1 MPIVQISLA
10 NTFFEWLGTTV
21 NLVYYAN
28 LLETG
33 NYEKSSNTFFINS
46 PGTGFVCNSAA
57 AFNNPTNFNN
67 PGTSISVTND
77 GQFLSNVHVSKL
89 INLPGFVISNTG
101 ISTNNF
107 TLSVSTNTVFVSN
120 TLNANANTLNI
131 TTKGDSRFLSNTIVV
146 NSNTTTSNANTLNIR
161 AITANVL
168 SNNSILTSNAI
179 TSTANATSILTLGT
193 ANIDSVTLNID
204 SNLTGITSNTTNVI
218 SNTVSVLGNTIAL
231 TANTTRITSNDY
243 TAFSNNFTSTAN
255 VTNILTLGTA
265 NIDSVTLDIDNNVT
279 NIDSNTFN
287 ITTSGISTIL
297 SNNTV
302 VVSNNFTSNANTTN
316 IRSIRDTNILSN
328 NTVVV
333 SNNFTS
339 TSNDSIVISNRIAI
353 TGNTSNLISNS
364 VNIRSANFGIVSNTV
379 NSVSNT
385 TIVNSTGNTSV
396 ISNNVY
402 ISTNN
407 IVDIESNII
416 TLGYNNYDRITIDSQ
431 GTTIA
436 NSSFIQNGNA
446 AILNVVALTTPNT
459 TVVTNLNSDYL
470 DGSHGSYYSNLSNT
484 AHEKANTAFSRANT
498 AYAHANGAF
507 LQANNAYNTGNSA
520 WESANAAHQKAN
532 AAYNTANN
540 AWDGANASYTYASS
554 TANNA
559 YITANNA
566 WDGAN
571 ASYTYASS
579 TANNAYITAN
589 NAWAGAN
596 NSYRFASNTANNAY
610 ITANNAWNTANI
622 ANINAANASYLTN
635 GTVPNERLVSVP
647 NSSLANNIIKFGS
660 TTVALGS
667 NSNIIT
673 GLSSLESTVGIF
685 GAFTATDVTISGSV
699 IYNNRSIKLSNNV
712 PTWNSSIYYT
722 KSGINVNRTFDLY
735 ANNQTNQ
742 TYANNFVDAELGWS
756 ESDKRWVVVDVV
768 SSNANTETIVWDSIG
783 LNKDNLSFFSTTTS
797 SELASIISDE
807 TGSGNLVFS
816 NSPTLVNPILSY
828 SSPTIVANLSSDLLD
843 GQSGEYFT
851 NLTNTANTWLQANDA
866 ITLASAKANDYSTLV
881 ASYAND
887 SVTLASARANDHSTL
902 VASYANDSV
911 TLASARANDH
921 STLVASYAND
931 AITLASA
938 RAYTDAANSYL
949 ISNKYDKTG
958 GTISG
963 NVIITGDLSINGTT
977 TTINSTTLSVDDK
990 EIELGS
996 VDSPTNTT
1004 ADGGGIRLK
1013 AGVFGDKLLNWI
1025 SSSNSWTSSVDFN
1038 LSPSGSSYR
1047 IGGTSV
1053 LSTSVLGSSVTTS
1066 SLTSVGTLTSVTTSG
1081 QIVST
1086 DVWDAT
1092 TGGGNISLNSS
1103 TGNRIDWNTNG
1114 VNPPSTTTRS
1124 TGTKLVL
1131 YPSVSASAVDYA
1143 IGIENSTLWNSVP
1156 LSSNA
1161 FKWYANT
1168 TAVMTLSGT
1177 GVLTADGSGLTNL
1190 NATNLSSGTIPGDR
1204 GVSAGSTSASFVEYN
1219 GTTKTIGQFDGG
1231 STAPTNTT
1239 RLNYDGNLYATTFYG
1254 AGTGLSGTASSLTAG
1269 AVTNGVYTSRSLT
1282 ITNGTGITGGS
1293 AQNLAADRSWTI
1305 GLTGQALAFHN
1316 LASNGLVT
1324 RTAADT
1330 IAARSIAASTGIS
1343 VTNGDGVAGNP
1354 TITNTGVTSI
1364 TGTASQITA
1373 SASTGA
1379 VTLSLPQ
1386 NITTTAT
1393 PTFGALNISSTS
1405 PTINMV
1411 DTDNVTRYLHTN
1423 SNIIGFLTS
1432 ASAWAFQCDNSGN
1445 VTATGNVTAYSD
1457 ENLKENIETIPNAL
1471 DSVKQMRGVN
1481 FVKKDTKEAGTGV
1494 IAQEIQ
1500 KIVPEV
1506 VLEDATGTL
1515 SVAYGNLV
1523 GYLIEAIKDQQK
1535 QIDELKSKIGN

>member
-1 MPIVQISLA
+1 
-10 NTFFEWLGTTV
+10 
-21 NLVYYAN
+21 
-28 LLETG
+28 
-33 NYEKSSNTFFINS
+33 
-46 PGTGFVCNSAA
+46 
-57 AFNNPTNFNN
+57 
-67 PGTSISVTND
+67 
-77 GQFLSNVHVSKL
+77 
-89 INLPGFVISNTG
+89 
-101 ISTNNF
+101 
-107 TLSVSTNTVFVSN
+107 
-120 TLNANANTLNI
+120 
-131 TTKGDSRFLSNTIVV
+131 
-146 NSNTTTSNANTLNIR
+146 
-161 AITANVL
+161 
-168 SNNSILTSNAI
+168 
-179 TSTANATSILTLGT
+179 
-193 ANIDSVTLNID
+193 
-204 SNLTGITSNTTNVI
+204 
-218 SNTVSVLGNTIAL
+218 
-231 TANTTRITSNDY
+231 
-243 TAFSNNFTSTAN
+243 
-255 VTNILTLGTA
+255 
-265 NIDSVTLDIDNNVT
+265 
-279 NIDSNTFN
+279 
-287 ITTSGISTIL
+287 
-297 SNNTV
+297 
-302 VVSNNFTSNANTTN
+302 
-316 IRSIRDTNILSN
+316 
-328 NTVVV
+328 
-333 SNNFTS
+333 
-339 TSNDSIVISNRIAI
+339 
-353 TGNTSNLISNS
+353 
-364 VNIRSANFGIVSNTV
+364 
-379 NSVSNT
+379 
-385 TIVNSTGNTSV
+385 
-396 ISNNVY
+396 
-402 ISTNN
+402 
-407 IVDIESNII
+407 
-416 TLGYNNYDRITIDSQ
+416 
-431 GTTIA
+431 
-436 NSSFIQNGNA
+436 
-446 AILNVVALTTPNT
+446 
-459 TVVTNLNSDYL
+459 
-470 DGSHGSYYSNLSNT
+470 
-484 AHEKANTAFSRANT
+484 
-498 AYAHANGAF
+498 
-507 LQANNAYNTGNSA
+507 
-520 WESANAAHQKAN
+520 
-532 AAYNTANN
+532 
-540 AWDGANASYTYASS
+540 
-554 TANNA
+554 
-559 YITANNA
+559 
-566 WDGAN
+566 
-571 ASYTYASS
+571 
-579 TANNAYITAN
+579 
-589 NAWAGAN
+589 
-596 NSYRFASNTANNAY
+596 
-610 ITANNAWNTANI
+610 
-622 ANINAANASYLTN
+622 
-635 GTVPNERLVSVP
+635 
-647 NSSLANNIIKFGS
+647 
-660 TTVALGS
+660 
-667 NSNIIT
+667 
-673 GLSSLESTVGIF
+673 
-685 GAFTATDVTISGSV
+685 
-699 IYNNRSIKLSNNV
+699 
-712 PTWNSSIYYT
+712 
-722 KSGINVNRTFDLY
+722 
-735 ANNQTNQ
+735 
-742 TYANNFVDAELGWS
+742 
-756 ESDKRWVVVDVV
+756 
-768 SSNANTETIVWDSIG
+768 
-783 LNKDNLSFFSTTTS
+783 
-797 SELASIISDE
+797 
-807 TGSGNLVFS
+807 
-816 NSPTLVNPILSY
+816 
-828 SSPTIVANLSSDLLD
+828 
-843 GQSGEYFT
+843 
-851 NLTNTANTWLQANDA
+851 
-866 ITLASAKANDYSTLV
+866 LV